1 MESFKTVFFHYFE
14 QLVDNCCLR
23 IEPEFSMHLSRG
35 RETLSKEYHKN
46 AQEYLRSIRFEI
58 KANYLL
64 KINGVFDQAP
74 GKKEKP
80 LEQRIHLESTSLVSD
95 DHVQEDYTANLII
108 RECEKIHH
116 EQLTRLN
123 HLMAVLSE
131 KSAAAGR
138 QNPVAPENLIRPLL
152 AVTQPLRFNARQ
164 RIALYRAFETLVFNQ
179 MGFIYQELIKHCES
193 NLQQGVEPKEQ
204 AKETFNRPLPEA
216 APSEPIDQEFRQ
228 LQSKLA
234 RWRAHGAAPGFGPLN
249 SENPLFYE
257 HFEITNALQVLSQF
271 NLTPDGFAAAEG
283 LPIKRQVLARLDELN
298 FSDEAKTLTQ
308 NDEDVLDLVSFIFSE
323 IAAHPFLPDSIKST
337 LAQLEIP
344 LSAVCL
350 GRYGVFTDANHPLRS
365 FLDQLI
371 EAGLFLNFEHE
382 SDCSVRQHIIETANS
397 LFSKT
402 GFDLS
407 GWASAAEEFSQ
418 FIEKY
423 RENSRVREDNAIRA
437 MMDYETLFSARK
449 AVAEVVTDAVRN
461 QSLPPTVT
469 DFLHNVWHPV
479 MVQAYLTRH
488 RQPESW
494 EKSVKA
500 MNQLI
505 VSVTP
510 PVDDAERKRIL
521 KFIPRMIKC
530 LRSGLT
536 LISYNREAQSRF
548 FKELAVLQIL
558 AMDKKD
564 TKTPEAGAANEE
576 TDDTGKIDAES
587 EKQSGSSNPCLIL
600 LRIGDW
606 YLFDGSS
613 EKKWG
618 RLAKIGNNNENL
630 LFVGK
635 NGEKIVQIETEY
647 LTEQVRLGQAAP
659 LSVDSRSITGL
670 MLSALSALQTTLPH

>member
-193 NLQQGVEPKEQ
+193 NLQQGVEPIEKNQE
-204 AKETFNRPLPEA
+204 AGNCPLPEA
-216 APSEPIDQEFRQ
+216 APLQPIDQEFRQ
-228 LQSKLA
+228 LQLKLA
-234 RWRAHGAAPGFGPLN
+234 HWRTHGAPPGFDPLN
-249 SENPLFYE
+249 SKNELFYE
-257 HFEITNALQVLSQF
+257 HFEITNALQVLNQF
-271 NLTPDGFAAAEG
+271 NLTTDGFAAAEG

-344 LSAVCL
+344 LAAVCL

-613 EKKWG
+613 EKQWG
-618 RLAKIGNNNENL
+618 RLARIGHNNENL

-647 LTEQVRLGQAAP
+647 LAKQVRLGQAAP
-659 LSVDSRSITGL
+659 LSVDSRSITGR

>member
-193 NLQQGVEPKEQ
+193 NLQQGVEPIEKNQE
-204 AKETFNRPLPEA
+204 AGNCPLPEA
-216 APSEPIDQEFRQ
+216 APLQPIDQEFRQ
-228 LQSKLA
+228 LQLKLA
-234 RWRAHGAAPGFGPLN
+234 HWRTHGAPPGFDPLN
-249 SENPLFYE
+249 SKNELFYE
-257 HFEITNALQVLSQF
+257 HFEITNALQVLNQF
-271 NLTPDGFAAAEG
+271 NLTTDGFAAAEG

-449 AVAEVVTDAVRN
+449 AVAEVVADAVRN

-613 EKKWG
+613 EKQWG
-618 RLAKIGNNNENL
+618 RLARIGNNNENL

-647 LTEQVRLGQAAP
+647 LAEQVRLGQAAP
-659 LSVDSRSITGL
+659 LSVDSRSITGR

>member
-95 DHVQEDYTANLII
+95 DHVQENYTANLII

-138 QNPVAPENLIRPLL
+138 QNPVAPENLIRLLL

-193 NLQQGVEPKEQ
+193 NLQQGVEPIEKNQE
-204 AKETFNRPLPEA
+204 AGNCPLPEA
-216 APSEPIDQEFRQ
+216 APLQPIDQEFRQ
-228 LQSKLA
+228 LQLKLA
-234 RWRAHGAAPGFGPLN
+234 HWRTHGAPPGFDPLN
-249 SENPLFYE
+249 SKNELFYE
-257 HFEITNALQVLSQF
+257 HFEITNALQVLNQF
-271 NLTPDGFAAAEG
+271 NLTTGGFAAAEG

-308 NDEDVLDLVSFIFSE
+308 NDEDVLDLISFIFSE
-323 IAAHPFLPDSIKST
+323 IDAHPFLSDSIKST

-344 LSAVCL
+344 LAAVCL

-449 AVAEVVTDAVRN
+449 AVAEVVADAVRN

-510 PVDDAERKRIL
+510 PIDDAERKRIL

-613 EKKWG
+613 EKQWG
-618 RLAKIGNNNENL
+618 RLARIGHNNENL

-647 LTEQVRLGQAAP
+647 LAKQVRLGQAAP
-659 LSVDSRSITGL
+659 LSVDSRSITGR